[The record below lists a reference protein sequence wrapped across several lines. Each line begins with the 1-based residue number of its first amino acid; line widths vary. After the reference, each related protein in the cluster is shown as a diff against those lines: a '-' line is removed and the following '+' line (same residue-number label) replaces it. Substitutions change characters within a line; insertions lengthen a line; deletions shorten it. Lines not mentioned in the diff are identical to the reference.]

1 MYISGTKSA
10 PYRIATSTRLIT
22 GLFRSTTTIRTKM
35 PICHGIAR
43 LMLRDH
49 DGSGGSRSAR
59 PPLFGLPFAG
69 ALTAFACV
77 GSSCLVLVDLDLVPL
92 VVDVDELVV
101 VAPVFLAAP
110 LLLARRHRG

>member
-1 MYISGTKSA
+1 
-10 PYRIATSTRLIT
+10 
-22 GLFRSTTTIRTKM
+22 M

-59 PPLFGLPFAG
+59 PPLLRLALRGCLDSLRLRGL
-69 ALTAFACV
+69 L
-77 GSSCLVLVDLDLVPL
+77 CLVLVDLDLLPL